1 MWELCSGSRR
11 GHLLVRDPLVILVQL
26 ALYIYGNEWNNG
38 NWDAVV
44 ATEDGKKA
52 VL

>member
-1 MWELCSGSRR
+1 MLG
-11 GHLLVRDPLVILVQL
+11 QL
-26 ALYIYGNEWNNG
+26 ALYICGIEWNNG

-44 ATEDGKKA
+44 AAGDGKKA